1 MSPLRERLL
10 ASTAA
15 SPLTSSERPS
25 ATSTTSLSSP
35 YRGNSYISSQHQQ
48 PLLQHQRARLS
59 RSLRSARSAR
69 SGQPVS
75 DSEARQIFLL
85 LLAILPEAMLEALLV
100 PLYPFIVRHL
110 LPDEP
115 NIGRYVGLMGS
126 SFYMPLFAMNLVW
139 GGVSDRYGGKPV
151 LIAGLVMCLITSVV
165 MGFSQ
170 TYWLTIACR
179 FAAGIFGANST
190 VAKGMLG
197 EIARDDAGRSWAYA
211 IYSSVYGVV
220 GILGPILGGLLAD
233 PAKLYPGTFG
243 NIALLRNFPFLLP
256 CMLGAVPAVIC
267 LATTMVF
274 VRGRHSGHAHS
285 YDTVNIS
292 EDELD
297 LYTNAAFDYSRRDP
311 NTYTGSILMDDVG
324 SVAVSSSAD
333 TPVRLARR
341 KLSYTATS
349 PDTTTGNESNRYSE
363 TDIDMGY
370 SNHVAGDAIGD
381 ELTSITSL
389 PLVRDVDSVASQ
401 LEDNATMGSE
411 RRPSPSPRNSLI
423 PESATSTAIF
433 PQRATHD
440 CISRSHV
447 ASDSNSLNDANPD
460 DMTDYS
466 AERTSTM
473 SLTPYSLFSLRTL
486 GPILLYCT
494 IALTNIMYVTSLPL
508 YLSAPREVSL
518 LAIITPQISNM
529 TNQSMSAVSHPSSG
543 VGAGLNSRDT
553 SFYLMAISATK
564 LLTQMVLFK
573 HIKSYFVFRGESR
586 GSFQAAMALYIPAH
600 FAIPIASSMVAFI
613 PSNASVPLVFTIAMC
628 IIMSLF
634 GIAEA
639 VAYVSVIVLITESAS
654 GTGALGLAHGFASTM
669 AACVRTLGPAL
680 VGILWEIG
688 ASFIAPGASVWV
700 VFGGGAAVAF
710 MGVIAAWA
718 IR

>member
-1 MSPLRERLL
+1 MR
-10 ASTAA
+10 
-15 SPLTSSERPS
+15 
-25 ATSTTSLSSP
+25 
-35 YRGNSYISSQHQQ
+35 
-48 PLLQHQRARLS
+48 
-59 RSLRSARSAR
+59 
-69 SGQPVS
+69 
-75 DSEARQIFLL
+75 
-85 LLAILPEAMLEALLV
+85 
-100 PLYPFIVRHL
+100 
-110 LPDEP
+110 
-115 NIGRYVGLMGS
+115 
-126 SFYMPLFAMNLVW
+126 
-139 GGVSDRYGGKPV
+139 
-151 LIAGLVMCLITSVV
+151 
-165 MGFSQ
+165 
-170 TYWLTIACR
+170 
-179 FAAGIFGANST
+179 
-190 VAKGMLG
+190 
-197 EIARDDAGRSWAYA
+197 
-211 IYSSVYGVV
+211 
-220 GILGPILGGLLAD
+220 
-233 PAKLYPGTFG
+233 
-243 NIALLRNFPFLLP
+243 
-256 CMLGAVPAVIC
+256 
-267 LATTMVF
+267 
-274 VRGRHSGHAHS
+274 
-285 YDTVNIS
+285 
-292 EDELD
+292 
-297 LYTNAAFDYSRRDP
+297 
-311 NTYTGSILMDDVG
+311 
-324 SVAVSSSAD
+324 
-333 TPVRLARR
+333 
-341 KLSYTATS
+341 
-349 PDTTTGNESNRYSE
+349 
-363 TDIDMGY
+363 
-370 SNHVAGDAIGD
+370 AGDAIGD

-433 PQRATHD
+433 PQRAAHD

-473 SLTPYSLFSLRTL
+473 SLTP
-486 GPILLYCT
+486 
-494 IALTNIMYVTSLPL
+494 LPL
-508 YLSAPREVSL
+508 YLSAPREVSS

-613 PSNASVPLVFTIAMC
+613 PSNTPVPLVFTTAMC